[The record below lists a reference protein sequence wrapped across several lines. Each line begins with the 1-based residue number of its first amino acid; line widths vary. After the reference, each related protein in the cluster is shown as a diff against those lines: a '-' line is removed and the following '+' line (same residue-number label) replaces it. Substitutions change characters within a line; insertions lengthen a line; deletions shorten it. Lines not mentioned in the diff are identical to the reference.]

1 MSLVERALKKLQ
13 EAKQS
18 VPPTVQVPQVVQ
30 PAAPT
35 ALAPKLPA
43 AKPAREPAPPV
54 APLLQP
60 RQPVP
65 LESTRIVHIDR
76 AALREMDLL
85 PPATMERQIAS
96 QYQHIKRPLV
106 ASVLS
111 RNPAL
116 GDVAHVIMV
125 ASALPGE
132 GKTFTS
138 LNLALSLALEK
149 DIEVLLVDAD
159 VAKPHVSRIL
169 GVENEKGLLDL
180 LVDTQLHANQVIL
193 RTDVSGLSVL
203 PAGQRIET
211 ATELLASDR
220 MAQVVEQLAAPDGR
234 RIVVFDSPPL
244 LLSTESRVLVSSAGQ
259 VVLVVRAEVTAQ
271 QAVKDAIAAIGEGK
285 PVSLILN
292 QTSAPPAG
300 GYYGYGSYGDPS
312 IPSRS
317 S

>member
-1 MSLVERALKKLQ
+1 MSDRPVLLVTGGSRGIGAAICRFAAERGYDVAVNYQ
-13 EAKQS
+13 GNAQ
-18 VPPTVQVPQVVQ
+18 
-30 PAAPT
+30 AA
-35 ALAPKLPA
+35 AD
-43 AKPAREPAPPV
+43 V
-54 APLLQP
+54 
-60 RQPVP
+60 
-65 LESTRIVHIDR
+65 
-76 AALREMDLL
+76 
-85 PPATMERQIAS
+85 
-96 QYQHIKRPLV
+96 V
-106 ASVLS
+106 ASCGRAGARAV
-111 RNPAL
+111 AIQ
-116 GDVAHVIMV
+116 GDM
-125 ASALPGE
+125 
-132 GKTFTS
+132 
-138 LNLALSLALEK
+138 ALEK